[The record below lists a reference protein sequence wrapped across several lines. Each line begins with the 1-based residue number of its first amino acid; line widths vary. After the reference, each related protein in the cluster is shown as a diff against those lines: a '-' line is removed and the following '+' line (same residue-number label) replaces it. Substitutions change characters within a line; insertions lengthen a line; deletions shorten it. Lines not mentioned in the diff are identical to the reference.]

1 MASPWHTSGL
11 RRDATYMRNMEEMYT
26 STTAIGK
33 CRLDT
38 VGHLKPCDNR
48 HAPIRLYRSYG
59 EWFEA
64 GLQAPVPNVT
74 MMTTSSRFW
83 PYGQDVT
90 KLHATADKR
99 EQYQLDDRT
108 VTSIRPYVPARDG
121 SLPDLRA
128 YRAGG
133 SHAAHIPNHQ
143 SFRSFRA
150 TGKKDTFCAAGSLQ
164 GDVGRVVAMNNFA
177 ADHVSWQQHLNR
189 EKLAR
194 KKVTLAYY
202 GRKGG
207 AEILAPKVPPAP
219 TVEDVSKV
227 MFDRLYR
234 AGSLPALSGAKA
246 LTPDD
251 GNLRSSRPCSRSR
264 YPKTPLQ
271 SSGNMLLPPG
281 AGPPSR
287 SSSSHGRRT
296 GARLGSSGGRSQRSQ
311 EEGLLFFNDQHR
323 EKTPSLRS
331 SYSQLSTSSSLWLEV
346 EKAVQEEVAKVVKPL
361 QQQLHTEEEARK
373 RAEEALRILGGTP
386 ESEPQA

>member
-1 MASPWHTSGL
+1 
-11 RRDATYMRNMEEMYT
+11 MYT

-90 KLHATADKR
+90 KLHATSDKR

-108 VTSIRPYVPARDG
+108 VTSIRPYVPAREG

-143 SFRSFRA
+143 V
-150 TGKKDTFCAAGSLQ
+150 L
-164 GDVGRVVAMNNFA
+164 
-177 ADHVSWQQHLNR
+177 QHLNR

-281 AGPPSR
+281 AGPPGSR
-287 SSSSHGRRT
+287 ASSSHGRRSGT
-296 GARLGSSGGRSQRSQ
+296 RLRSSGGRSQRSQ

-373 RAEEALRILGGTP
+373 RAEEAL
-386 ESEPQA
+386 